1 LFAFGRSRGVGVGLL
16 VLWRMRIWALDL
28 NKALGAD
35 GLVTAS
41 SSVQIRRVEQE
52 ADRTFGPILVK
63 INLNWLAVN
72 KWILGKLQ
80 FPRSQICL

>member
-1 LFAFGRSRGVGVGLL
+1 LFAFSRSRSIGIRLL
-16 VLWRMRIWALDL
+16 VLWGMRIRALDL

-52 ADRTFGPILVK
+52 ADRTFGPFLVK
-63 INLNWLAVN
+63 IDLNWLAVD